1 MDGAA
6 HAKIHV
12 THYPKPTGKLFW
24 FRDGIPDTPT
34 RDRQKH
40 GSFDT
45 IRKSHW
51 ISSPV
56 KQDVRVFC
64 LIGNS
69 QVAYR
74 EYTRKNHNTQP
85 QSCLFL
91 GWIRNKRK
99 MGEVVGVDM
108 REAVLFADE

>member
-12 THYPKPTGKLFW
+12 THHPKPVGKMFW
-24 FRDGIPDTPT
+24 FRDGIPDTLT
-34 RDRQKH
+34 RDGQDQ

-51 ISSPV
+51 ISSQV

-69 QVAYR
+69 QIAY
-74 EYTRKNHNTQP
+74 
-85 QSCLFL
+85 
-91 GWIRNKRK
+91 
-99 MGEVVGVDM
+99 
-108 REAVLFADE
+108 